1 MNRSSQDVTT
11 LDLQDY
17 LDGRLSAKRRVEV
30 EAFLERNPESAAEVV
45 ALRAQSMALRRLGAE
60 ILDEP
65 VPDRLMDL
73 VRRLP

>member
-1 MNRSSQDVTT
+1 MKRSSEDVTT

-17 LDGRLSAKRRVEV
+17 LDGRLSAKRLVEV
-30 EAFLERNPESAAEVV
+30 EAFLKRNPESAAEVV

>member
-1 MNRSSQDVTT
+1 MKRSSEDVTT